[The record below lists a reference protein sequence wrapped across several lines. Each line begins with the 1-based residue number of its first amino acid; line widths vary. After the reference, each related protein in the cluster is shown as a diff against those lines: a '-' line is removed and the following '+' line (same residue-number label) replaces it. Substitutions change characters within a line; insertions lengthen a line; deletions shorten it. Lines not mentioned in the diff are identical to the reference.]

1 MTEKIKSV
9 MNALENNGIK
19 VIYVEKKE
27 DVPEI
32 VKGLL
37 NKGDS
42 VAVGG
47 SVSIKEAGVYDLLKN
62 GDYNFYDRY
71 AYTDR
76 DKIEEIYK
84 QSFSVDAYFCSSNA
98 ITESG
103 ELYNVDGNNNRVAAI
118 LYGPKSVIMV
128 AGVNKIVKDLD
139 EAINRVKTIAAPKNV
154 KRLELKTYCYAKGHC
169 MAIDKGQTDMCSGCK
184 SDVRICRN
192 FVVSGPQKIKDRIK
206 VILVNEEL
214 GY

>member
-19 VIYVEKKE
+19 VIFAEKKE

>member
-1 MTEKIKSV
+1 MTEQIKKV
-9 MNALENNGIK
+9 MAALENNGIK
-19 VIYVEKKE
+19 AIYAETKQE
-27 DVPEI
+27 VPSI
-32 VKGLL
+32 VKSLI

-42 VAVGG
+42 VALGG
-47 SVSIKEAGVYDLLKN
+47 SVTIKETGVYDLLKS

-71 AYTDR
+71 AFTDR
-76 DKIEEIYK
+76 DKINEIYMK
-84 QSFSVDAYFCSSNA
+84 SLEADAYFCSSNA
-98 ITESG
+98 ITEDG

-128 AGVNKIVKDLD
+128 AGVNKIVKDLPA
-139 EAINRVKTIAAPKNV
+139 AIERVKTIAAPKNV
-154 KRLELKTYCYAKGHC
+154 KRLELKTYCYAKGRC

-192 FVVSGPQKIKDRIK
+192 FVISGPQKIKDRIK